1 MRQFVPVE
9 IGGAGGGPFG
19 GAVRMGI
26 VVEYRFVRGLE
37 LLELAERGLMNGRDG
52 ASIAETG
59 SLRC

>member
-1 MRQFVPVE
+1 MRQFPPVE
-9 IGGAGGGPFG
+9 TGGAGGGPFG

-26 VVEYRFVRGLE
+26 VVECRFVRGLE
-37 LLELAERGLMNGRDG
+37 LLELAERGLINGRDE